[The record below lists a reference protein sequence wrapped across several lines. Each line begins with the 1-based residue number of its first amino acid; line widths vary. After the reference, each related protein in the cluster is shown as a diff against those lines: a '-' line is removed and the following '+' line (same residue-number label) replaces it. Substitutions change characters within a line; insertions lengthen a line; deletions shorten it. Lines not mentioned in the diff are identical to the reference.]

1 MAIFSSNYRSACF
14 QFFVSRED
22 FPLVNF
28 SKLNQPMLS
37 EHNWDVASANRRESV
52 PIKLTQL
59 NSNARS
65 RFSIVTGQIGDQ
77 LVVQIRRVENFPS
90 VVTPHL
96 PFGTMALKRT

>member
-1 MAIFSSNYRSACF
+1 MQN
-14 QFFVSRED
+14 
-22 FPLVNF
+22 
-28 SKLNQPMLS
+28 
-37 EHNWDVASANRRESV
+37 EHNWDVTSANRTESV
-52 PIKLTQL
+52 PVKLTQL